1 MNPKQNRETTTKIMF
16 ELFNVPCLYLSSQ
29 EVCSL
34 YASGRTTGLIL
45 NSGDSVT
52 SAVPI
57 FEGFTVPFA
66 TQKMGMAGRDI
77 TDYLKTLLKE
87 KCIFQNTPGDQD
99 VLRDIKE
106 TMCYVV

>member
-1 MNPKQNRETTTKIMF
+1 MF
-16 ELFNVPCLYLSSQ
+16 ELFNVPCLYVSSQ

-45 NSGDSVT
+45 DSGDGVT
-52 SAVPI
+52 TAVPI

-77 TDYLKTLLKE
+77 SDYLKTLLKE
-87 KCIFQNTPGDQD
+87 KGIFLNTPTDLE